1 MLLAEVKYR
10 NDTDSVPSIEC
21 VQFIARVPSAQA
33 NNEIDLARRS
43 NDAPLRINVV
53 ADDYWDL
60 LAVMR

>member
-1 MLLAEVKYR
+1 
-10 NDTDSVPSIEC
+10 VPSAEC
-21 VQFIARVPSAQA
+21 TQLIARSPSAQA
-33 NNEIDLARRS
+33 NNEVDLARRS